1 MKFTIDYANE
11 LNEHQYEVATS
22 LIGPYLVIAG
32 AGSGKTRIIAYR
44 VARMIEEGIKPRNIL
59 LITFTKKAATE
70 LIERPVSMLGE
81 HCMEINGGTFH
92 GFALKILKQYQI
104 YTGYKDF
111 TIMDPDDASEAISY
125 ICGQLN
131 VSENKIGFPKKGQI
145 KLMIGKARSRKESIG
160 NLIKNEYVQY
170 ELYADALIEIDRRYQ
185 AFKQKSN
192 MMDFDDL
199 QINLVR
205 LLKENKSVRNRIH
218 DQYKYIM
225 VDEYQDTD
233 RVQAEIAYLLACD
246 HRNIMVVGDDAQSI
260 YAFRGA
266 YYRNTEDFV
275 RMFPEARSIKLEQ
288 NYRSEQ
294 RILDV
299 SNTIIN
305 SSSETIRKTLY
316 STIKGN
322 EKPKLVMALDSQD
335 QSMFIIETIQELR
348 EKGIKL
354 NEIAILFRNG
364 NDSSGLELML
374 NGMGIPFK
382 KFGGMAF
389 AEKKHIRDLIAHIKI
404 GLNIK
409 DSLSWNRVL
418 KKLPGIGDTTAA
430 KIIQQIVDEERGL
443 DYLIDEYLQSRPF
456 GPRLK
461 RLYELLVTIYSE
473 RDLTER
479 ILQNTIT
486 YYKPIFEHEFSEQ
499 KKRWKD
505 IETLQTISKEYQHIG
520 MFLDMFTLE
529 SLDVH
534 QEDEENE
541 TRPKEYLTLSTIHS
555 AKGLEW
561 HTVFLIGVNDG
572 GIPSARA
579 LNSEGGEEEERRI
592 LYVAL
597 TRAKMRLY
605 LINIYYTTQPY
616 IKSRVSRFIEP
627 LIEENSEQFLD
638 IIITCEAKQRFFQYR
653 AINTFDMKDS
663 SAWA

>member
-1 MKFTIDYANE
+1 
-11 LNEHQYEVATS
+11 
-22 LIGPYLVIAG
+22 
-32 AGSGKTRIIAYR
+32 
-44 VARMIEEGIKPRNIL
+44 
-59 LITFTKKAATE
+59 
-70 LIERPVSMLGE
+70 
-81 HCMEINGGTFH
+81 
-92 GFALKILKQYQI
+92 
-104 YTGYKDF
+104 
-111 TIMDPDDASEAISY
+111 
-125 ICGQLN
+125 
-131 VSENKIGFPKKGQI
+131 
-145 KLMIGKARSRKESIG
+145 
-160 NLIKNEYVQY
+160 
-170 ELYADALIEIDRRYQ
+170 
-185 AFKQKSN
+185 
-192 MMDFDDL
+192 
-199 QINLVR
+199 
-205 LLKENKSVRNRIH
+205 
-218 DQYKYIM
+218 
-225 VDEYQDTD
+225 
-233 RVQAEIAYLLACD
+233 
-246 HRNIMVVGDDAQSI
+246 
-260 YAFRGA
+260 
-266 YYRNTEDFV
+266 
-275 RMFPEARSIKLEQ
+275 
-288 NYRSEQ
+288 
-294 RILDV
+294 
-299 SNTIIN
+299 
-305 SSSETIRKTLY
+305 
-316 STIKGN
+316 
-322 EKPKLVMALDSQD
+322 
-335 QSMFIIETIQELR
+335 
-348 EKGIKL
+348 
-354 NEIAILFRNG
+354 
-364 NDSSGLELML
+364 
-374 NGMGIPFK
+374 
-382 KFGGMAF
+382 MAF